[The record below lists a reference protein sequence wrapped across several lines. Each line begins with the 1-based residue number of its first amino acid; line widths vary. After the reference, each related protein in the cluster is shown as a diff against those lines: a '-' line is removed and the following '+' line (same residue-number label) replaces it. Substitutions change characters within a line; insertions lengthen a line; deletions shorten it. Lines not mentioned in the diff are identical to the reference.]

1 MDCSHIAHRYL
12 VTLGTSLFKLK
23 LLVADGFCSAE
34 IIKIEHPTRGDDTR
48 SWGPPDAPYIDGVER
63 QFPGESAY
71 YLSVILSSPNS
82 I

>member
-1 MDCSHIAHRYL
+1 MLRIEGNPANKVCR
-12 VTLGTSLFKLK
+12 
-23 LLVADGFCSAE
+23 AD

-71 YLSVILSSPNS
+71 YLSVCFIFPQKHVFLTKFRLTGTRGL
-82 I
+82 